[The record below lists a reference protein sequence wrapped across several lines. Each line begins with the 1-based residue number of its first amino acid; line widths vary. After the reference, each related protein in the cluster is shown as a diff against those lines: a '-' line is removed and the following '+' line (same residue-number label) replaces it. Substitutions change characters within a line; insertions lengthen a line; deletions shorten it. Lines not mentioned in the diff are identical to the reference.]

1 MTEVNFQLSD
11 VERLATTLDAVDLND
26 SDRATLHAVFALA
39 GQAAAAETEDEVSG
53 FSAPSI
59 SSGLFGSFQLGG
71 TSGGTAPSSLLLQT
85 AHSQLLQTQSGIEQS
100 MSNTDSAITANIK
113 Q

>member
-1 MTEVNFQLSD
+1 MTFELSD
-11 VERLATTLDAVDLND
+11 VERLATTLDAVDLDD
-26 SDRATLHAVFALA
+26 SDRVTLHAVFALA

-53 FSAPSI
+53 FSGPSA

-71 TSGGTAPSSLLLQT
+71 TSGATGASSLLLQT
-85 AHSQLLQTQSGIEQS
+85 AHSQLLQTQSNIEQA